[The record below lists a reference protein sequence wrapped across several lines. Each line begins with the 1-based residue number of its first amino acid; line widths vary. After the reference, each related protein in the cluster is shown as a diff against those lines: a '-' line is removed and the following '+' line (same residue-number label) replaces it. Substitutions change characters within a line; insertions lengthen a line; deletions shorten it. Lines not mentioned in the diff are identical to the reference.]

1 VKNAHINQ
9 LSVSIG
15 RNSDDHIDVNSVPIP
30 QLLGG
35 SLDLNAGNLEA
46 PVNDGLVDN
55 LLGNLTY

>member
-1 VKNAHINQ
+1 MTIIPFLTV
-9 LSVSIG
+9 SVITTY
-15 RNSDDHIDVNSVPIP
+15 VNSVPIP